1 MRKILLTISLGLA
14 VVMAAAQEDGAPT
27 VKLTNMQAT
36 MDNGLLKIRI
46 GSNGRVSYMKPSN
59 GNVNLL
65 SDNGIYFDF
74 TAAANSALNPDKA
87 EIVSQTDDLVEVV
100 YSNTKGDIH
109 WQQGYILR
117 KGVRG
122 VYTYVIANGTPSSS
136 SVSVRE
142 ARVCTR
148 LSASFLDGYV
158 DEQMQGTIPSNSEM
172 AAVESAHQIQDATY
186 EMPDGSIYTK
196 YNWAQFIASDTFHGL
211 MNKWNGVWN
220 IPVSYEWLNGG
231 PMRQELTVH
240 ATSKSPITIQM
251 LQGEHLGGAAQ
262 SYEDGEKQ
270 IFGPFL
276 IYVNSGETRDE
287 MIADARREA
296 LEQQSQW
303 PFQWFENELYPR
315 ERGTVKGV
323 IKVSGHSQPDSVQV
337 VLAQPGGEIIR
348 QGKDY
353 IFWAATDAEGNFEI
367 RNVRPGNYALYA
379 YALDGDITEEMEQSD
394 INVTAGT
401 VDLGT
406 IDWTP
411 STFGNLLWCMGS
423 NNRRADTWNLSDH
436 PRAYGLWKEVPS
448 SLTFTPGVSVESEN
462 FYYAQ
467 CHNGTW
473 TIEYDLPEVPAD
485 GFRLTASVAATTNKP
500 KVTVKSNNTTVATW
514 SFPNND
520 AAIYRS
526 ATQAGRHCVT
536 MADIPASALVEGH
549 NKIALTMSGIGSN
562 GGVMYDV
569 IKLEGDVQTGIGS
582 ISCEGAVGPYEIFTL
597 QGQPLGSFD
606 TLVNLPLSS
615 GIYLYRSADKSGKVI
630 IN

>member
-1 MRKILLTISLGLA
+1 MKKLFLTLSIGLASLAAVAQDAPTATISGMSATLKN
-14 VVMAAAQEDGAPT
+14 D
-27 VKLTNMQAT
+27 KLQ
-36 MDNGLLKIRI
+36 IRI
-46 GSNGRVSYMKPSN
+46 LQNGRVNYMRTNDGKT
-59 GNVNLL
+59 NLL
-65 SDNGIYFDF
+65 GDAGIYFDY
-74 TAAANSALNPDKA
+74 TAAANAALNPDKL
-87 EIVSQTDDLVEVV
+87 ELVRQTDDIVEVL
-100 YSNTKGDIH
+100 YSNTTGDIK

-117 KGVRG
+117 KGVSG
-122 VYTYVIANGTPSSS
+122 VYTYVIANGTPTSS

-148 LSASFLDGYV
+148 LSAAFLNGYV
-158 DEQMQGTIPSNSEM
+158 DEQMQGKIPSNSEM
-172 AAVESAHQIQDATY
+172 AAVESSHQIQDATY
-186 EMPDGSIYTK
+186 EMPDGTIYTK
-196 YNWAQFIASDTFHGL
+196 YNWAQFIASDLFHGL
-211 MNKWNGVWN
+211 MNNKYGVWN

-262 SYEDGEKQ
+262 SYADGERQ

-276 IYVNSGETRDE
+276 IYVNSGESLNE

-296 LEQQSQW
+296 LDQQAQW
-303 PFQWFENELYPR
+303 PYQWFENELYPR
-315 ERGTVKGV
+315 ERGTVRGTV
-323 IKVSGHSQPDSVQV
+323 KVLGHSQPGSVQV

-353 IFWAATDAEGNFEI
+353 IFWAESDANGNFEI
-367 RNVRPGNYALYA
+367 HNVRPGNYALYA
-379 YALDGDITEEMEQSD
+379 YALDGDITDEMEYS
-394 INVTAGT
+394 NVAVTSGD

-423 NNRRADTWNLSDH
+423 NNRRADTWNLSQH
-436 PRAYGLWKEVPS
+436 PRAYGLWKDVPS
-448 SLTFTPGVSVESEN
+448 KLSFTPGVSKEAED

-485 GFRLTASVAATTNKP
+485 GLRLTASVASTTNKP
-500 KVTVKSNNTTVATW
+500 KVTVKSNGTSVATW

-526 ATQAGRHCVT
+526 ATQAGRHCVQL
-536 MADIPASALVEGH
+536 AQIPASALTPGH
-549 NKIALTMSGIGSN
+549 NTIDLTMSGIGSN
-562 GGVMYDV
+562 GGIMYDV
-569 IKLEGDVQTGIGS
+569 LKLEGDVASGISDITAPEGTGSYELFTVDGR
-582 ISCEGAVGPYEIFTL
+582 AV
-597 QGQPLGSFD
+597 GSFD
-606 TLVNLPLSS
+606 SLVGLSLAP
-615 GIYLYRSADKSGKVI
+615 GLYIYRQGGRSGKVSYR
-630 IN
+630 